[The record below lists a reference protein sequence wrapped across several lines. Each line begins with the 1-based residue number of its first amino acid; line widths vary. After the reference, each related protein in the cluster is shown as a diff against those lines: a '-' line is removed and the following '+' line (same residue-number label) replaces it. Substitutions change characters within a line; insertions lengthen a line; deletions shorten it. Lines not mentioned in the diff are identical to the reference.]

1 MMRLP
6 KSYFEN
12 LSAAKYREYLK
23 LLPNMQ
29 QDTTRYFVTLALTF
43 GALSFFGIF
52 AINPT
57 LTTITNL
64 KKKLAD
70 DTLVEQQ
77 LNTKINN
84 LSSLEQQY
92 NQLGSN
98 LTNIYYAVPQSA
110 EIPLLSGQIA
120 AVAKKNAIALSA
132 FRVSEIQLASNPKNA
147 QTLSFTFTLQAT
159 GQYDNMI
166 AFTTELAKLNRII
179 TVESMDIERDTQTNE
194 LVLTLRARQYYKP

>member
-1 MMRLP
+1 MRLP